1 MEEWSLLELNRQVHR
16 ALSDSFPEE
25 VWVHAELSE
34 VHGNPNGH
42 CYVEFVE
49 KNERNGQLVAKA
61 RGYIWASTYRN
72 LRPYFERE
80 TGQTLVAGLK
90 VLVKVTVEF
99 HELYGYALNVKGIDP
114 SYTIGDRERRRRE
127 ILQQLEA
134 EGVLTLNKELPF
146 PLLPQRVAVISSP
159 TAAGYGDF
167 CDQLLKN
174 PYGFVFYPKLF
185 EAVMQ
190 GEWVES
196 SIIQA
201 LDRIFAEEERWDV
214 VVIIRGGGATSDL
227 TGFDTYPLAAAC
239 AQFPI
244 PIVTG
249 IGHERDDT
257 VLDMISHTRVK
268 TPTAA
273 AELLIARVLESA
285 TRLHQLQERTQ
296 AAVTYR
302 LTNERHRLEKLA
314 DKVPSLFT
322 VYKLNAEHRLACFE
336 QRWRQASERRLTE
349 EEHRWVRL
357 NERLLQAAQRRVV
370 NEQHRLE
377 LLQKE
382 VEHASPER
390 LLKRGY
396 SITLKG
402 NKAVTDASQLREG
415 DVLETRFAQGSVRSV
430 VTPEQ
435 NRNAK

>member
-1 MEEWSLLELNRQVHR
+1 
-16 ALSDSFPEE
+16 
-25 VWVHAELSE
+25 
-34 VHGNPNGH
+34 
-42 CYVEFVE
+42 
-49 KNERNGQLVAKA
+49 
-61 RGYIWASTYRN
+61 
-72 LRPYFERE
+72 
-80 TGQTLVAGLK
+80 
-90 VLVKVTVEF
+90 
-99 HELYGYALNVKGIDP
+99 
-114 SYTIGDRERRRRE
+114 
-127 ILQQLEA
+127 
-134 EGVLTLNKELPF
+134 
-146 PLLPQRVAVISSP
+146 VAVISSP

-296 AAVTYR
+296 TAVTYR

-322 VYKLNAEHRLACFE
+322 VYKLNAEHRLARFE